1 MRGTCD
7 RRAGKCCRVS
17 AGHRGGRSVSSGGG
31 MKLIPWGIALLVAAL
46 ALWRIEA
53 MDSARALAEQ
63 ASSNVGNQLAAEQQ
77 RTAEQ
82 AGVIAEQRA
91 QLKQAQTADR
101 LFRTLAQT
109 IAKDGDVTRNAL
121 QELKEN
127 DQAIADYLAGVV
139 PPAYGVQF
147 ARPETTDP
155 TQYKPDATLPAG
167 GLPPA
172 GTPGGAGQ

>member
-1 MRGTCD
+1 
-7 RRAGKCCRVS
+7 
-17 AGHRGGRSVSSGGG
+17 
-31 MKLIPWGIALLVAAL
+31 MKLIPWGVALLVAAL

-53 MDSARALAEQ
+53 VDSARALAEQ
-63 ASSNVGNQLAAEQQ
+63 AGSNVSIQLTAEQQ

-82 AGVIAEQRA
+82 AGVIADQRA
-91 QLKQAQTADR
+91 QLKQVQAADR
-101 LFRTLAQT
+101 LFRSLAQT

-127 DQAIADYLAGVV
+127 DQAIADYLAGAV
-139 PPAYGVQF
+139 PVAYGVQF

-155 TQYKPDATLPAG
+155 TQYKPSPDLPAG

-172 GTPGGAGQ
+172 SATGGVGQ

>member
-1 MRGTCD
+1 
-7 RRAGKCCRVS
+7 
-17 AGHRGGRSVSSGGG
+17 
-31 MKLIPWGIALLVAAL
+31 MKLIPWGIALLVVAL

-53 MDSARALAEQ
+53 VDSARALAEQ
-63 ASSNVGNQLAAEQQ
+63 ASSNAGDLLAAEQQ
-77 RTAEQ
+77 RTEEQ
-82 AGVIAEQRA
+82 AGVIADQRA

-101 LFRTLAQT
+101 LFRSLAQT

-127 DQAIADYLAGVV
+127 DQAIADYLAGAV
-139 PPAYGVQF
+139 PAAYGVQF

-155 TQYKPDATLPAG
+155 TQYKPGAALPTG

-172 GTPGGAGQ
+172 RTPADTGQ